1 MGKQF
6 IGRYNRSIDNKF
18 RLQLPP
24 KIVEEGE
31 NDFILSCGLDGCL
44 SVYPRSSFDKLV
56 EKMNDFDY
64 LDDKKRAFIRLTS
77 GSALPVSL
85 DSHGRISIG
94 KDVAEQFSLSSQVT
108 IIGVLDHFEIW
119 NPTLYS
125 KYIASSSLAGFGKGL

>member
-1 MGKQF
+1 MVCNSDKSVVYTLLGPAS
-6 IGRYNRSIDNKF
+6 GTTDDNFNVVDSK
-18 RLQLPP
+18 LPCDGQAVVF
-24 KIVEEGE
+24 KAIQGVAINYAINGE
-31 NDFILSCGLDGCL
+31 TNIT
-44 SVYPRSSFDKLV
+44 P
-56 EKMNDFDY
+56 DY

>member
-24 KIVEEGE
+24 KLVEEGE
-31 NDFILSCGLDGCL
+31 SDFILSCGLDGCL

-56 EKMNDFDY
+56 EKMSEFDY
-64 LDDKKRAFIRLTS
+64 LDEKKRAFVRLTS

-85 DSHGRISIG
+85 DSHGRISLG
-94 KDVAEQFSLSSQVT
+94 KDVAEQFSLSGQVS

-119 NPTLYS
+119 NPTLYMQYLNRS
-125 KYIASSSLAGFGKGL
+125 ALTGFGKSN

>member
-24 KIVEEGE
+24 KLVEEGE
-31 NDFILSCGLDGCL
+31 SDFILSCGLDGCL

-56 EKMNDFDY
+56 EKMSEFDY
-64 LDDKKRAFIRLTS
+64 LDEKKRAFVRLTS

-94 KDVAEQFSLSSQVT
+94 KDVAEQFSLSNQVS

-119 NPTLYS
+119 NPTLYMQYLNRS
-125 KYIASSSLAGFGKGL
+125 ALTGFGKSN